1 MMKKMKKMNVLNY
14 QVTCFTSDNKKY
26 NLYVIKISNEM
37 VIFVPLENISL
48 PLVTSKEYLI

>member
-14 QVTCFTSDNKKY
+14 QVTGFTSDNKK
-26 NLYVIKISNEM
+26 NKLYEIKISNEM

>member
-1 MMKKMKKMNVLNY
+1 MMRKMKKMNVLNY
-14 QVTCFTSDNKKY
+14 QVTCFTSDNKK
-26 NLYVIKISNEM
+26 NKLYEIKISNEM